1 MGILLY
7 FISNLFLNYDSF
19 LECSVN
25 FILKNIGISLILF
38 INYINIAIAY
48 KLGIKKNETD
58 VRFRFKDEENPKNNL
73 YSDSE
78 DNSKENYSDEDN
90 ETKYLSMI
98 SKKSTLIKTNTDEK
112 NSSSFYLED
121 IERNCYSKIISTQQ
135 HLRKTIIFYSFYIFI
150 VFLTVIIVYVKKH
163 RNINKENFMVL
174 SNNGEWFFYC
184 RLERSNLIFNMA
196 YILSFVFLRSFGRMV
211 SYHEY
216 IFKYITYISYSGFI
230 FLATGPIINVF
241 SYIIFKD
248 NRTEKIFLDTIFNTI
263 CYFTLF
269 LIYSW
274 DKIYYTTICKNK
286 NESNFYFIYKIHELC
301 QVHNSTSCGCKLN
314 MTKEYVLYNIDN
326 YISIYKICSNF
337 YKKYSIKE

>member
-1 MGILLY
+1 MNYIYILVSPLITIIIISLIYIIFNRNNGIIRDTGYIKTIIFSMGILLY

-48 KLGIKKNETD
+48 KLGIKNETD

-230 FLATGPIINVF
+230 FLATGPIINVNSHF
-241 SYIIFKD
+241 LIFKI
-248 NRTEKIFLDTIFNTI
+248 NKYIL
-263 CYFTLF
+263 TL
-269 LIYSW
+269 
-274 DKIYYTTICKNK
+274 
-286 NESNFYFIYKIHELC
+286 
-301 QVHNSTSCGCKLN
+301 
-314 MTKEYVLYNIDN
+314 
-326 YISIYKICSNF
+326 NF
-337 YKKYSIKE
+337 YKLTFYILSLLIIKILYIGFFLYYF